1 MSTDPEKLAE
11 GTLISHLL
19 ELRDRL
25 LRAIVAIGIAFVPCM
40 YYSNEIFSFV
50 AQPLLAK
57 LPQGGNLIATGVMT
71 PFTTPFKL
79 SFFAGVLIAMPYVI
93 YQLWSFVAPGLYRN
107 ERRFAVPL
115 LVSSILLFYVGIA
128 FAFYFVFPV
137 MFQFFA
143 STTPK
148 GVAMMTDINQ
158 YLDFVVTMFFC
169 FGLAFEVPVAVVL
182 LVVMGIVKVEALQE
196 EPRLRADRHLHPGSP
211 AHPAGCHLAV
221 LAGDPDVRALRGRH
235 PHGAGAG
242 TQETRGRARP
252 ARGVRRA
259 PRPCRRALGPG
270 PVGSRCVAPRPR
282 RGTDCDRPPRCRP
295 RKGPTAP

>member
-1 MSTDPEKLAE
+1 MSPDPEKLAE

-25 LRAIVAIGIAFVPCM
+25 LRAMVAIGIAFGPCM
-40 YYSNEIFSFV
+40 YYSNDIFSFV
-50 AQPLLAK
+50 AQPLLSK
-57 LPQGGNLIATGVMT
+57 LPQGGNLIATGVVT

-79 SFFAGVLIAMPYVI
+79 SFFAAVLMFAMPYVI

-115 LVSSILLFYVGIA
+115 LISSILLFYVGIA

-148 GVAMMTDINQ
+148 GVAMMTDINN

-182 LVVMGIVKVEALQE
+182 LVVMGMVKVAALKKNRGYVLLGIFILAALLTPPDAISQC
-196 EPRLRADRHLHPGSP
+196 S
-211 AHPAGCHLAV
+211 LAV
-221 LAGDPDVRALRGRH
+221 PMYGLYEAGILMAAVLSRKKQQAALANP
-235 PHGAGAG
+235 
-242 TQETRGRARP
+242 E
-252 ARGVRRA
+252 
-259 PRPCRRALGPG
+259 
-270 PVGSRCVAPRPR
+270 
-282 RGTDCDRPPRCRP
+282 
-295 RKGPTAP
+295 K